1 LRFDHLSL
9 SVRIKP
15 NPNDIIWIQR
25 FLDQENKTG
34 SDPLEKEIAIPAEQ
48 RERFISFGYRQ
59 SKIFIGGLQK
69 SITVRKIGRSHG
81 SWCNGC

>member
-1 LRFDHLSL
+1 
-9 SVRIKP
+9 
-15 NPNDIIWIQR
+15 
-25 FLDQENKTG
+25 LDQENKTG

-48 RERFISFGYRQ
+48 MESSISLGQ
-59 SKIFIGGLQK
+59 SGNQFFIGGLRK